1 MNNFDQQ
8 ELDKFSKLADEWWNP
23 NGKFKP
29 LHLINPL
36 RVSYIENKVQLKGLD
51 ILDIGCGGGILSEA
65 LSQKGAN
72 VTAIDLADGP
82 LEVAKIRQKQSKL
95 DIKYKKMSTSEL
107 VNEGHK
113 YDVITCLEMLE
124 HVPDPAEIVKD
135 CADLT
140 KSGGHLFFST
150 INRNLKSFVFAILGA
165 EYILNILPKGTHEFE
180 KLIKPSE
187 LKNYVDAAKLDFE
200 EVKGMSYI
208 PIFDIV
214 KLTED
219 SSVNYIVHARK
230 K

>member
-95 DIKYKKMSTSEL
+95 DIKYKKRSTAEL

-124 HVPDPAEIVKD
+124 HVPDPAGIVKD

-150 INRNLKSFVFAILGA
+150 INRN
-165 EYILNILPKGTHEFE
+165 
-180 KLIKPSE
+180 
-187 LKNYVDAAKLDFE
+187 
-200 EVKGMSYI
+200 
-208 PIFDIV
+208 
-214 KLTED
+214 
-219 SSVNYIVHARK
+219 
-230 K
+230 

>member
-165 EYILNILPKGTHEFE
+165 EYIFNILPQGTHEFE

-187 LKNYVDAAKLDFE
+187 LKDYVDAAKLDFE

>member
-36 RVSYIENKVQLKGLD
+36 RVSYIENKVQIKGLD

-95 DIKYKKMSTSEL
+95 DIKYKKRSTAEL

-124 HVPDPAEIVKD
+124 HVPDPAGIVKD

-214 KLTED
+214 RLTED